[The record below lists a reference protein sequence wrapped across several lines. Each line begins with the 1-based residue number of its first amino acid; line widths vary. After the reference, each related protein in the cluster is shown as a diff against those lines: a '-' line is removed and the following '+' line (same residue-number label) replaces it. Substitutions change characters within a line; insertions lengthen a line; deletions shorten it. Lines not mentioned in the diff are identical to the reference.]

1 MPSHDT
7 KPAHR
12 NEIKITARIDE
23 SCFVKETSTFKN
35 TQIKIVL
42 PADPKPETH
51 SDENRLTG
59 NNTECRCT
67 LSCRRNSV

>member
-1 MPSHDT
+1 MPAHDA
-7 KPAHR
+7 KPARR

-23 SCFVKETSTFKN
+23 SCFVKETSIFRN

-42 PADPKPETH
+42 PADPEHETH
-51 SDENRLTG
+51 SNENHLTG

-67 LSCRRNSV
+67 LSCRRNPV